1 MKYSSCRTLRD
12 FVPLVRQVEREGKLR
27 EKVKKNEREG
37 EDSREREGGGHPG
50 VKRLSSYSTW
60 FALVWEIKVLRAL

>member
-1 MKYSSCRTLRD
+1 MRR
-12 FVPLVRQVEREGKLR
+12 VEREGKLR

-37 EDSREREGGGHPG
+37 EDSRERGGGHPG